1 MLMRLRSVA
10 FAAEISL
17 ATLAVVDSPGA
28 DSKSELGIIAQ
39 YVISHK
45 HWPASAFRIERAN
58 CDCAYAL
65 YRIIY
70 LPEDGNLPAA
80 NSKSFA
86 VHYDEQL
93 HKVVKETQFQ

>member
-1 MLMRLRSVA
+1 MPMRLRSLA
-10 FAAEISL
+10 FAAAVSI
-17 ATLAVVDSPGA
+17 ATFGILDCPAQG
-28 DSKSELGIIAQ
+28 SKSDVAIIAQ
-39 YVISHK
+39 YVISRK
-45 HWPASAFRIERAN
+45 HWPARVFRIERAD

-70 LPEDGNLPAA
+70 LPEDGKLRTL

-93 HKVVKETQFQ
+93 HKVIKETSFQ

>member
-1 MLMRLRSVA
+1 MKLRSIA
-10 FAAEISL
+10 FAASISF
-17 ATLAVVDSPGA
+17 AMLAVG
-28 DSKSELGIIAQ
+28 SESDIKMISE
-39 YVISHK
+39 YVVSHK
-45 HWPASAFRIERAN
+45 HWSPEIFRVERAP

-70 LPEDGNLPAA
+70 LPEDGKLPAR

-93 HKVVKETQFQ
+93 HKVVKETKFQ

>member
-1 MLMRLRSVA
+1 MPIKLRSLA
-10 FAAEISL
+10 FAAAVSI
-17 ATLAVVDSPGA
+17 ATLGILDCPAEG
-28 DSKSELGIIAQ
+28 SKSDLGIIAQ

-45 HWPASAFRIERAN
+45 HWPASVFRIERAN

-70 LPEDGNLPAA
+70 LPEDGKLLAA